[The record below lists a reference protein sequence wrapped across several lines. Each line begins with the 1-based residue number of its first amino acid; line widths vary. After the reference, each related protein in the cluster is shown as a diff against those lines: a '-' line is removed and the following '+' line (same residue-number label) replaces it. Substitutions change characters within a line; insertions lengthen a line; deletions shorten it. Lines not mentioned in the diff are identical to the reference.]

1 MSPDPPDASKEAH
14 CLITKAKYGGA
25 AIELPRAKIKKG
37 SGAHVNVA
45 MSVGAARFLSALN
58 AALQHSRGDRA
69 NNQNNVRMVA
79 WEGSGKA
86 VAIGAFSVA

>member
-1 MSPDPPDASKEAH
+1 MR
-14 CLITKAKYGGA
+14 GA
-25 AIELPRAKIKKG
+25 AIELPHVKVKKG
-37 SGAHVNVA
+37 SGAHVAVA

-69 NNQNNVRMVA
+69 NSQNNARVDA
-79 WEGSGKA
+79 WEGPGKA